1 MGSMQKSGSR
11 SVFPIKLAPSK
22 HKTLKQTKVLTE
34 SDVYFSSVG
43 YLRGIMIDGFES
55 SSALGNRVMWHST
68 AFQLE
73 ISKMTL
79 QYARIPVTRKR

>member
-1 MGSMQKSGSR
+1 MGSTQKSGSR

-34 SDVYFSSVG
+34 SDAYFSSVG
-43 YLRGIMIDGFES
+43 YLLRGIMIEGFES

-73 ISKMTL
+73 MSKMTYSMPGF
-79 QYARIPVTRKR
+79 Q